1 MRKRWIA
8 LGFIAVLVVVE
19 IMAWRTVHSPIAA
32 APRLQIED
40 ARIPDPHDPAAAE
53 SSPESRIPLENLPD
67 FAQTGGDFRI
77 SGSGDSLIT
86 LTVKPGRYSVL
97 LSCIDSV
104 RRRGT
109 IWSGAGSWLD
119 PAQLRPSLPKT
130 LTFSQAAPNLLW
142 VQCEGQWSV
151 NAVAR

>member
-1 MRKRWIA
+1 MQKRWGTLIF
-8 LGFIAVLVVVE
+8 LAVIVFVE
-19 IMAWRTVHSPIAA
+19 IMTWRTVHSPLPA

-53 SSPESRIPLENLPD
+53 SSPESRVSLENLPD

-77 SGSGDSLIT
+77 SGSGDSLLT
-86 LTVKPGRYSVL
+86 LTVKPGKYSVL

-109 IWSGAGSWLD
+109 LWRGAGSWLD
-119 PAQLRPSLPKT
+119 PAQLRPSFPKT
-130 LTFSQAAPNLLW
+130 ISFAQSTPNLLW